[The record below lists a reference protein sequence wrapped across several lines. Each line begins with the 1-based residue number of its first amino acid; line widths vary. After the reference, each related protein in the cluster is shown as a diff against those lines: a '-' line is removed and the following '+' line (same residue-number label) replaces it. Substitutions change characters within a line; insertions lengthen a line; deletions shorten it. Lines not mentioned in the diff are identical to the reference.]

1 MPIGQQIDETAK
13 KYYRHPTAGIIANGD
28 PLDAGTAHF
37 MHSNMSFLS
46 QENRRLLG
54 HVIGP
59 GAVGWD
65 TSTNAQW
72 YGVISNGGDQNPSI
86 PSTTS
91 TNYPYNNIPLISGI
105 NCVNIGPFHATDAN
119 SVFSELEYQVVI
131 ECTKGNVFGT
141 DLALAVFINE
151 TSSPAE
157 RTTINYTGSGTYQ
170 VHFQFYTGQANIT
183 QSAWRGRSSSSE
195 QSTIVYPL
203 LFKVAWLSNDVTQN
217 DYIHSISVFEV
228 TP

>member
-28 PLDAGTAHF
+28 PLDSGTAHF

-59 GAVGWD
+59 GAIGWD

-72 YGVISNGGDQNPSI
+72 YGIISNGGEQNPSI

-91 TNYPYNNIPLISGI
+91 PNYPYNNIPLLSGI

-119 SVFSELEYQVVI
+119 TVFIEIEYQVVI
-131 ECTKGNVFGT
+131 ECTKGNAFGT
-141 DLALAVFINE
+141 DLLLAVFVNE
-151 TSSPAE
+151 EPVPFGS
-157 RTTINYTGSGTYQ
+157 TTINYTGPGTYQ
-170 VHFQFYTGQANIT
+170 IHFTFNISQTT
-183 QSAWRGRSSSSE
+183 QSVWRGRSSSSE

>member
-59 GAVGWD
+59 GAIGWD
-65 TSTNAQW
+65 TATNAQW
-72 YGVISNGGDQNPSI
+72 YGII
-86 PSTTS
+86 PSETGQNS
-91 TNYPYNNIPLISGI
+91 RPALVSDSQYPYNNIPLLSGI
-105 NCVNIGPFHATDAN
+105 NCVNIGPFHAVDSN
-119 SVFSELEYQVVI
+119 QVFLENEYYVII
-131 ECTKGNVFGT
+131 ECTKGNAFGT
-141 DLALAVFINE
+141 DLVLAVFLNE
-151 TSSPAE
+151 NEWRSSG
-157 RTTINYTGSGTYQ
+157 TVINYTGPGTYQ
-170 VHFQFYTGQANIT
+170 VEFIFNNSLFQPVV
-183 QSAWRGRSSSSE
+183 WRGRSSSSE